1 MTSRYGGF
9 DEFFDANYTPVV
21 RGLTLAL
28 GDRARAEDVAQEAF
42 ARAVRKWSKVRAM
55 ERPVGWVYVVAM
67 NAARRGARR
76 QAREHAVVEAP
87 TAPAGDIGGTVST
100 RVALREAVETL
111 PRRQREAIALRYFA
125 DLSIDETAAAMKC
138 APGTVKSAV
147 HAALATLRIELDDED
162 DEDDGDA

>member
-1 MTSRYGGF
+1 MTPRYGGF
-9 DEFFDANYTPVV
+9 DDFFDVNYAPVV

-28 GDRARAEDVAQEAF
+28 GDRARAEDAAQEAF
-42 ARAVRKWSKVRAM
+42 ARAVRKWSKVRVM

-67 NAARRGARR
+67 NVARRSARR
-76 QAREHAVVEAP
+76 RAREAELFE
-87 TAPAGDIGGTVST
+87 PARATPVDMTGAVST
-100 RVALREAVETL
+100 RLALREAVEAL

-147 HAALATLRIELDDED
+147 HAALATLRVDLEDEVAR
-162 DEDDGDA
+162 DA